1 MRWSVAGEREYRVA
15 ERARAR
21 ATGGCVFEHAAR
33 RCAARGARQASARAT
48 YRPIVVSRLSIVI
61 VDPSLPLRLIRVS
74 VPNMVFASA
83 SGAAEN

>member
-1 MRWSVAGEREYRVA
+1 MRWSVAGERENRVA

-21 ATGGCVFEHAAR
+21 ATGGCVFERAAR
-33 RCAARGARQASARAT
+33 RCAARGARQVSARAT

-74 VPNMVFASA
+74 VPNILRRLRRAQL
-83 SGAAEN
+83 EN